1 MMKFVAYAGNTT
13 YTFTTKINLD
23 AEAEYNALERI
34 IALHPEVKY
43 IEVLDDFGFFDEFEL
58 LYTHYTEKAT
68 KYELTCGGKTQTYYD
83 YSEAL
88 ETKRNLLTF
97 FDEKEI
103 QLVKID

>member
-43 IEVLDDFGFFDEFEL
+43 IEVLDDFGVI
-58 LYTHYTEKAT
+58 YTHYTEKAT
-68 KYELTCGGKTQTYYD
+68 KYELTCGGKTKVYYN

-88 ETKRNLLTF
+88 EVKRNLLTF

-103 QLVKID
+103 QFIRIN